1 MAGYILWDY
10 EIEKL
15 TFFFFKANEVK
26 IVNIHERHN
35 EDLFPRKFFW
45 KLYHTKV
52 KYKFKFKIE
61 QFSLVLFF
69 EKFSQICQ
77 GSANIYHKKKSKSGF
92 PSKILST
99 FVD

>member
-15 TFFFFKANEVK
+15 TFFFFFKANEVK

-61 QFSLVLFF
+61 QFSWFYFLKNSL
-69 EKFSQICQ
+69 KFAKEVQISIIKRNQ
-77 GSANIYHKKKSKSGF
+77 KADF
-92 PSKILST
+92 LST